1 MFEDMLRVSGQPV
14 TAEGCAIES
23 PAPFSL
29 VVFGASGDLT
39 KRKIIPAAY
48 RLHSIGLLPRDYL
61 VLGAARTPSSD
72 EDFRER
78 MREAAKGA
86 LPDDFSDED
95 WGEFQKRL
103 YYTPVDYS
111 ETSTFK
117 ALGERLLLLEK
128 KHNPTGNRIFYL
140 AVPPGVYET
149 VVTNLGESG
158 LSREERGFSH
168 VVIEKPFGRDLDSA
182 IKLNNTIRRSFREKQ
197 VYRMDHYLAKET
209 VQNILMFRFAN
220 SIFEPIWNRSYIEH
234 VQITAAEQLG
244 VEHRAGYYE
253 HSGVMRDMFQNHIFQ
268 LLALTAM
275 EPPSVFEAD
284 RVRDEKVKVF
294 RSIRPFPLE
303 RVDEYVVAGQY
314 AAGSIEGTE
323 VPAYRDE
330 PGVSPESITP
340 TYAAMKVFI
349 DNWRWNGVP
358 FYLRSGKRLKKRKAG
373 ISIHFRAVPHLM
385 FAKEMEEK
393 IEPNT
398 LVLRVQPDEGV
409 HLRFQ
414 TKLPGSKVCLNPVD
428 MDFTY
433 PKVFILEAYERV
445 LLDCMQGDQMLFVR
459 EDGVNQTWAILT
471 PVIEKLEADREGR
484 GLAFYPS
491 GSEGPEGAARLIER
505 DGRKWRTM

>member
-1 MFEDMLRVSGQPV
+1 
-14 TAEGCAIES
+14 
-23 PAPFSL
+23 
-29 VVFGASGDLT
+29 
-39 KRKIIPAAY
+39 
-48 RLHSIGLLPRDYL
+48 
-61 VLGAARTPSSD
+61 
-72 EDFRER
+72 
-78 MREAAKGA
+78 
-86 LPDDFSDED
+86 
-95 WGEFQKRL
+95 
-103 YYTPVDYS
+103 
-111 ETSTFK
+111 
-117 ALGERLLLLEK
+117 
-128 KHNPTGNRIFYL
+128 
-140 AVPPGVYET
+140 VYET